1 VLLGLLLDI
10 EDQLGRTREPGATRP
25 GPRTIDL
32 DLSWYE
38 GEYHAGERLR
48 LPHPGLGER
57 DFVLVPLEDL
67 MPDPV
72 RFLTH
77 AGVDVKPVEER
88 VGRVMADL
96 GTLEWENES

>member
-1 VLLGLLLDI
+1 MDKLLEVEDKLD
-10 EDQLGRTREPGATRP
+10 RVRKPGEEGH
-25 GPRTIDL
+25 GPRTIDC
-32 DLSWYE
+32 DLCWIE
-38 GEYHAGERLR
+38 GEEHNGPRLE
-48 LPHPGLGER
+48 LPHPRLGER
-57 DFVLVPLEDL
+57 DFVLVPMEDL